1 MEQENLRDWYVVYS
15 KRNKEEQAQFHLA
28 TKGIESFFPRL
39 LLASGSKTKT
49 RIVPLFPNYLFV
61 HINMATD
68 AHYVTWTPGVHR
80 FVSFSEVPV
89 PLETTIVSF
98 LQAQAD
104 PSGVIC
110 ARSQLRCGQEVEI
123 TGGPF
128 EGLLGIIQDPPDAK
142 GRVRVLLNLM
152 NRQVAVSLGLD
163 NIGGD
168 WVGIESMHP
177 PTWAVNSL
185 PAN

>member
-1 MEQENLRDWYVVYS
+1 MEQKNLRDWYVVYS
-15 KRNKEEQAQFHLA
+15 KRNKEEQAQFYLA

-39 LLASGSKTKT
+39 LLASSSKSKS

-61 HINMATD
+61 CINMAID

-89 PLETTIVSF
+89 PLEPTIVNF
-98 LQAQAD
+98 LQSQAD
-104 PSGVIC
+104 PFGVIR

-123 TGGPF
+123 IGGPF
-128 EGLLGIIQDPPDAK
+128 EGLLGIIQNPPDAK

-163 NIGGD
+163 NIGGE
-168 WVGIESMHP
+168 WVGIEPMHA
-177 PTWAVNSL
+177 TSAVPSSL
-185 PAN
+185 AAN

>member
-1 MEQENLRDWYVVYS
+1 MEHEKITDWYVVYS
-15 KRNKEEQAQFHLA
+15 KRNKEEQAQFYLA
-28 TKGIESFFPRL
+28 AKGIESFFPRL
-39 LLASGSKTKT
+39 LIGASKTKT

-61 HINMATD
+61 RINMATD

-89 PLETTIVSF
+89 PLEPAIVSF
-98 LQAQAD
+98 LQSQAG
-104 PSGVIC
+104 PSGVIRAC
-110 ARSQLRCGQEVEI
+110 SQLKSGQEVEI
-123 TGGPF
+123 KGGPF

-163 NIGGD
+163 NIAGE
-168 WVGIESMHP
+168 WISIAAMNAP
-177 PTWAVNSL
+177 AWASNSL
-185 PAN
+185 SAN

>member
-1 MEQENLRDWYVVYS
+1 MEHEKSRDWYVVYS

-39 LLASGSKTKT
+39 SIANGCKSKS
-49 RIVPLFPNYLFV
+49 RVVPLFPNYLFV
-61 HINMATD
+61 RINMAVES
-68 AHYVTWTPGVHR
+68 HYVIWTPGVHK

-89 PLETTIVSF
+89 PVEPTIVGF
-98 LQAQAD
+98 LQSQAD
-104 PSGVIC
+104 KCGVIR
-110 ARSQLRCGQEVEI
+110 ARSQLKCGQEVEI

-152 NRQVAVSLGLD
+152 NRKVAVSLGLD
-163 NIGGD
+163 NIGGQ
-168 WVGIESMHP
+168 WVGIESMSASA
-177 PTWAVNSL
+177 WASNSL
-185 PAN
+185 SAN